1 MTPKADTSLVGLR
14 VRVIGPGHY
23 RGRYEGEYG
32 TIKAVWPKES
42 IAVKLDFATNTN
54 SNRGYFYFHISEL
67 EILNTKK
74 AKTAIAAD
82 IGENK
87 MQKMSNYLNVAV
99 VQFLNENTAFK
110 TYEYANYETNV
121 SVGDIVVVMSAH
133 HGMGLAEVVEIKDHT
148 ENDLFREI
156 VSRVDTFNYDNRVA
170 QRKMAAEL
178 KAKMQERAR
187 QLQDIVLYQTLAK
200 EDPEMAKML
209 QDYMA
214 LNN

>member
-1 MTPKADTSLVGLR
+1 MTPKANSSLVGLR

-23 RGRYEGEYG
+23 RGRHEGEHG
-32 TIKAVWPKES
+32 TIRAVWPQEN
-42 IAVKLDFATNTN
+42 IAVELDFSSNKN

-67 EILNTKK
+67 EIINTKNK
-74 AKTAIAAD
+74 KSATAAD
-82 IGENK
+82 EGENK
-87 MQKMSNYLNVAV
+87 MQKMSNYLNVAE

-110 TYEYANYETNV
+110 TYEYANYETNL
-121 SVGDIVVVMSAH
+121 SVGDLVVVMSAH
-133 HGMGLAEVVEIKDHT
+133 HGMGLAEVVEIKETTDT
-148 ENDLFREI
+148 DLYREI
-156 VSRVDTFNYDNRVA
+156 VSRVDTFDFDNRVA

-178 KAKMQERAR
+178 KAKMQERAK